1 MMAGQFCENTTVTNK
16 RSKNSKC
23 SRTCFPLAI
32 LHPYG
37 FAQVHTLQT
46 LMHRLMS
53 IPPAAQHTGERP
65 RGTPACAHTHT
76 HTHILHAPCRP
87 ASPFATQAVLETV
100 PLSHLPRGIYTQP
113 PTPSNTQAFI
123 STYAP
128 ISPTSS
134 HPAASDRCLLR

>member
-1 MMAGQFCENTTVTNK
+1 MMAGQFCEKTTVTNK

-53 IPPAAQHTGERP
+53 IPAAAQHTGERP

-76 HTHILHAPCRP
+76 HTFYMLPVAPRLPLPLRLSWRWSLLATYQEEFTHSPQPHQTHKHSSQPRLPFPPHPLIL
-87 ASPFATQAVLETV
+87 
-100 PLSHLPRGIYTQP
+100 LP
-113 PTPSNTQAFI
+113 
-123 STYAP
+123 P
-128 ISPTSS
+128 I
-134 HPAASDRCLLR
+134 DVY